1 MALIYDLSRL
11 ARSGMDA
18 MQYAQRDWSPYLVH
32 FTNSTSMQSIRMMLT
47 GRYAD
52 PERYCQCLDHADG
65 ESFGVAGKIIT
76 SGILR
81 ASEIATKFTVPCVCF
96 SECTLPGLIGH
107 SERYGRF
114 GFVFEKRDIYNIGGR
129 PCVYLDREMNSL
141 IKKNNAQEG
150 FRRIWGLSNVF
161 SPCGTIQDYSHE
173 REWRVFQDLEIWPNL
188 KAILSP
194 ADYVGRVFDMVRG
207 RSPMLQVLSIDM
219 LYDWGA

>member
-1 MALIYDLSRL
+1 MSLIYDLSRL

-18 MQYAQRDWSPYLVH
+18 MQRAQRDWSPYLVH

-52 PERYCQCLDHADG
+52 PERYCQCLDHADS
-65 ESFGVAGKIIT
+65 ESFGVAEKIIT
-76 SGILR
+76 SGTLR
-81 ASEIATKFTVPCVCF
+81 ASKIVTKFADPCVCF

-114 GFVFEKRDIYNIGGR
+114 GFVFEKCDVYNIGGR
-129 PCVYLDREMNSL
+129 PCVYLDRGMNCL
-141 IKKNNAQEG
+141 IEKNKEQAG
-150 FRRIWGLSNVF
+150 FQRIWGLSNMF
-161 SPCGTIQDYSHE
+161 SPRGRIQDYSHE
-173 REWRVFQDLEIWPNL
+173 REWRVFHDLEIWPNL

-194 ADYVGRVFDMVRG
+194 TDYVGRVFDIVRD
-207 RSPMLQVLSIDM
+207 RSPVVQVMSIDM